1 MRKAKAMNDFRLP
14 SSRLLPLLGA
24 TLLYA
29 GGAIHADA
37 GQQRRSPSAAKQK
50 VGLKQIAL
58 LSGERKAAAPPPT
71 EIPKLQVG
79 DLTITGAS
87 RSGAVFGTGASH
99 WTGPNTEV
107 EVLDRTSK
115 SVLRVHADDVQASRV
130 GKNEFGL
137 ITLNGNV
144 RYRLVQ
150 QSDEGE
156 RVLEGTAGRAEVRR
170 VTHHMEFTGG
180 VHADVTDKVRFS
192 GPATLRT
199 RNLTV
204 AMETKPFQYT
214 LEGVAAN
221 NDIQF
226 TPLQTPTVKAGTKPA
241 SATPLGTI
249 HIFGFRSG
257 DLQFGKAIHLQGAA
271 TTCEFGSPDD
281 LTSWR
286 LQGEQF
292 EGEFVPDTSDLQRAT
307 VSQNVRFHIT
317 QPSADKKAKT
327 MADGTA
333 PQASYVRSQAG
344 QELVAHGPFRIE
356 FTDAQHL
363 VEPMLITA
371 EESSV
376 LSVKKVGDSL
386 SYDLDDPNRTG
397 TMRIV
402 PKPLEKTVPKPT
414 TPLKPK

>member
-1 MRKAKAMNDFRLP
+1 MNDFRLP
-14 SSRLLPLLGA
+14 SGRLLLIGA
-24 TLLYA
+24 TILCCSE
-29 GGAIHADA
+29 AIHANA
-37 GQQRRSPSAAKQK
+37 RQQKRPQPAAKQN
-50 VGLKQIAL
+50 VGLKQIAVF
-58 LSGERKAAAPPPT
+58 SGKRTAAPPPPT

-87 RSGAVFGTGASH
+87 RSGGVLGTGALRWS
-99 WTGPNTEV
+99 GPNTEV
-107 EVLDRTSK
+107 EVPDKASK
-115 SVLRVHADDVQASRV
+115 SVLRVHADDIQASRV
-130 GKNEFGL
+130 GKSELGL
-137 ITLNGNV
+137 IVLSGHI

-156 RVLEGTAGRAEVRR
+156 RVLEGTAGHAEVRR

-180 VHADVTDKVRFS
+180 VHADVTDKARFS

-199 RNLTV
+199 GTLTV
-204 AMETKPFQYT
+204 EMANKPFQYT
-214 LEGVAAN
+214 LEGAAAN

-226 TPLQTPTVKAGTKPA
+226 TPLQTTAVKVGAKPTP
-241 SATPLGTI
+241 ATPVGTI
-249 HIFGFRSG
+249 HISGFRSG

-333 PQASYVRSQAG
+333 PQASYVRSEAG
-344 QELVAHGPFRIE
+344 QELIVHGPFKIN
-356 FTDAQHL
+356 FTDPQHL
-363 VEPMLITA
+363 DEPMLLTA
-371 EESSV
+371 EVSSV
-376 LSVKKVGDSL
+376 LSVKKSGDSL
-386 SYDLDDPNRTG
+386 SYDLEDPNHTQKFH
-397 TMRIV
+397 IV
-402 PKPLEKTVPKPT
+402 PKPLEKPKPR
-414 TPLKPK
+414 PVKPPKPK